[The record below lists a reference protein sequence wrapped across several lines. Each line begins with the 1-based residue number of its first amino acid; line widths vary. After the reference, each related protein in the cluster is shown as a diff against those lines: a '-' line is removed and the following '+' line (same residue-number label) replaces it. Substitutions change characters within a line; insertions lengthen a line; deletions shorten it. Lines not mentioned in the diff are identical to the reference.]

1 MGGSFFKNMSYM
13 SLGTLF
19 QLFIAI
25 ISTAIYIR
33 IIGISGYAILG
44 IVFSFMNLIW
54 KFDIPFYLSFVKYKK
69 PGQYG
74 RKAVDEFMYNTLY
87 NSLLISNVALSAFLV
102 PIVLILSNMFY
113 KDSSLIPFY
122 LVMIAILML
131 LRANFFLRSFLRANK
146 IELGIQKATI
156 TNSAT
161 EFSISLS
168 LMLIFNFG
176 VLSIFIGGLL
186 AVLVEYLM
194 LTSYTKAFVG
204 YKPHISLSFLVKSL
218 REHNFPHYISRVLNS
233 SVLNGALF
241 ASTFYLDIKSLGI
254 LSIIISIA
262 TRLQDLYLQSFW
274 HLSPIYQDQFLSGY
288 LGKAKEIMS
297 KITVLLLAIF
307 ALPIVMLLL
316 FGERVYLYYFGNAL
330 QGTYLT
336 FLLIILGSLLYLS
349 FVAVENY
356 LFISN
361 IRYYNKVKFFLV
373 LFFFFILLPLAA
385 IFGIN
390 GIAISIFISG
400 LMRAVLFLH
409 LASKDILA
417 WNKKEMHIF
426 LFAALSCTTGLLLY
440 ELGSAL
446 LFQISLALIF
456 AGIAIYIFKIKNI
469 FKTAKYVIF
478 EV

>member
-1 MGGSFFKNMSYM
+1 MSGSFFKNMSYM
-13 SLGTLF
+13 SLGTFF
-19 QLFIAI
+19 QLFIALL
-25 ISTAIYIR
+25 STAVYIR
-33 IIGISGYAILG
+33 IIGTSGYAILG

-54 KFDIPFYLSFVKYKK
+54 KFDIPFYLSFVKYKSNS
-69 PGQYG
+69 GG
-74 RKAVDEFMYNTLY
+74 GKAVDCLMYNTLY
-87 NSLLISNVALSAFLV
+87 NSLLLSNIAVFAFLMPV
-102 PIVLILSNMFY
+102 AVILSNTFY
-113 KDSSLIPFY
+113 KDTSLIPFY
-122 LVMIAILML
+122 FVAIAILML

-146 IELGIQKATI
+146 IELEVQKATI
-156 TNSAT
+156 INSAT
-161 EFSISLS
+161 EFTISLS

-186 AVLVEYLM
+186 AVFVEYLM
-194 LTSYTKAFVG
+194 LTSYAKAFVV
-204 YKPHISLSFLVKSL
+204 YKPNFSLSFLIKSL
-218 REHNFPHYISRVLNS
+218 RECSFPHYISRVLNS

-241 ASTFYLDIKSLGI
+241 ISTFYLDTKSLGV

-262 TRLQDLYLQSFW
+262 TRLQDLYIQSFW
-274 HLSPIYQDQFLSGY
+274 HLSPIYQNQFLNGY
-288 LGKAKEIMS
+288 LSKAKEIMS

-307 ALPIVMLLL
+307 ALPIVILLL
-316 FGERVYLYYFGNAL
+316 FGEKVYLYYFGNAL
-330 QGTYLT
+330 QGTYLI
-336 FLLIILGSLLYLS
+336 FLLIVLGSLLYLS

-361 IRYYNKVKFFLV
+361 IRYYNKIKFFLV

-390 GIAISIFISG
+390 GIAMSIFVVG
-400 LMRAVLFLH
+400 LIRAVLFLH
-409 LASKDILA
+409 LISKDILA

-426 LFAALSCTTGLLLY
+426 LFAALSCIAGLLLY

-446 LFQISLALIF
+446 FVQISLVLIL
-456 AGIAIYIFKIKNI
+456 AGITTYIFKIKSI